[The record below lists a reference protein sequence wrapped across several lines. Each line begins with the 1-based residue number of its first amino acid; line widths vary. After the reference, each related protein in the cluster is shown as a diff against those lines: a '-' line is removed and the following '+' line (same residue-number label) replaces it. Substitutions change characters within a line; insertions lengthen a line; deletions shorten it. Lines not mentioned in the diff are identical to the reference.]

1 MKTNRS
7 DLFNANNRFMKKIIS
22 FLLVIVFIFTLS
34 SCARDDG
41 PSYEDYI
48 REDVSISRSEAISI
62 AKNSKKVQDE
72 IADFRDLKFYYTPDW
87 GTCTASESGQRWEV
101 TLKGTITG
109 YADDYKDDFRYGK
122 TFKATVTVSP
132 NGTVTKVYVSSS

>member
-1 MKTNRS
+1 
-7 DLFNANNRFMKKIIS
+7 MKKIIS
-22 FLLVIVFIFTLS
+22 FWLFIIFIFSLS
-34 SCARDDG
+34 SCGSSNNTYSDI

-48 REDVSISRSEAISI
+48 REDVSISEHEAISI

-72 IADFRDLKFYYTPDW
+72 IADYWDLKFYYTPDW
-87 GTCTASESGQRWEV
+87 GTCTASKSGQSWKV
-101 TLKGTITG
+101 LLKGNITG

-132 NGTVTKVYVSSS
+132 NGTVTNVYVSYS